1 VFAFLALLAAWGDW
15 IVAQDAA
22 DVRFVIQY
30 KLGKHRNTM
39 PSCHIV
45 MRDIFVAHHVFGV
58 EDEILGGL
66 RDERRGAA
74 K

>member
-1 VFAFLALLAAWGDW
+1 VTFRRFNLARAEFVTLEATD
-15 IVAQDAA
+15 I
-22 DVRFVIQY
+22 RFVIQY
-30 KLGKHRNTM
+30 RCGKHKNTI